1 MTIKIWLYRIKREKI
16 ILLKIRK
23 GKNIMGRT
31 NKISIKN
38 VGENFIYN
46 NGITLISL
54 IVTII
59 ILLLL
64 VGITIN
70 IFMNSGISENA
81 KMAKFATNFREVE
94 EKTNLYIMDK
104 EINEVIKK
112 DISIQNNL
120 EIFPITTKLNDIE
133 KEVITN
139 KITTL
144 KTKMEELTGK
154 KIEELNL
161 YWIDKQ
167 QIGVNKKHKYIIDI
181 DTRQIYDYEGE
192 KIYKKMWHT
201 LDSQVE
207 EERIP
212 GEIYI
217 NITPNT
223 LSIVKKINID
233 YGDYGKEKYYK
244 IGANNTKWE
253 SYVGEITLTAEEI
266 IKNNLRNEDGTVTIY
281 AKGKKEDNQENIKE
295 KIIYNIDL
303 GTLDQPI
310 INIDAKPILYSSG
323 VKVNTKIDI
332 VYDKTEGVQ
341 NYYSLD
347 GGINWNLYNGIIQT
361 DNDINEVKAKSIK
374 NSGLEVRLNK
384 RSSS

>member
-1 MTIKIWLYRIKREKI
+1 
-16 ILLKIRK
+16 
-23 GKNIMGRT
+23 MGRT

>member
-1 MTIKIWLYRIKREKI
+1 
-16 ILLKIRK
+16 
-23 GKNIMGRT
+23 
-31 NKISIKN
+31 
-38 VGENFIYN
+38 
-46 NGITLISL
+46 
-54 IVTII
+54 
-59 ILLLL
+59 
-64 VGITIN
+64 
-70 IFMNSGISENA
+70 
-81 KMAKFATNFREVE
+81 
-94 EKTNLYIMDK
+94 
-104 EINEVIKK
+104 
-112 DISIQNNL
+112 
-120 EIFPITTKLNDIE
+120 
-133 KEVITN
+133 
-139 KITTL
+139 
-144 KTKMEELTGK
+144 
-154 KIEELNL
+154 
-161 YWIDKQ
+161 
-167 QIGVNKKHKYIIDI
+167 
-181 DTRQIYDYEGE
+181 
-192 KIYKKMWHT
+192 MWHT

-233 YGDYGKEKYYK
+233 YGDYGKEKQYK

-303 GTLDQPI
+303 GTLTKPI
-310 INIDAKPILYSSG
+310 INIDAKPILSSG

>member
-1 MTIKIWLYRIKREKI
+1 
-16 ILLKIRK
+16 
-23 GKNIMGRT
+23 
-31 NKISIKN
+31 
-38 VGENFIYN
+38 
-46 NGITLISL
+46 
-54 IVTII
+54 
-59 ILLLL
+59 
-64 VGITIN
+64 
-70 IFMNSGISENA
+70 
-81 KMAKFATNFREVE
+81 
-94 EKTNLYIMDK
+94 
-104 EINEVIKK
+104 
-112 DISIQNNL
+112 
-120 EIFPITTKLNDIE
+120 
-133 KEVITN
+133 
-139 KITTL
+139 
-144 KTKMEELTGK
+144 
-154 KIEELNL
+154 
-161 YWIDKQ
+161 
-167 QIGVNKKHKYIIDI
+167 
-181 DTRQIYDYEGE
+181 
-192 KIYKKMWHT
+192 MWHT

-233 YGDYGKEKYYK
+233 YGDYGKEKQYK

-303 GTLDQPI
+303 GTLTKPI

>member
-1 MTIKIWLYRIKREKI
+1 
-16 ILLKIRK
+16 
-23 GKNIMGRT
+23 MGRT

-133 KEVITN
+133 KQVITN

-192 KIYKKMWHT
+192 KYIKKC
-201 LDSQVE
+201 
-207 EERIP
+207 
-212 GEIYI
+212 G
-217 NITPNT
+217 
-223 LSIVKKINID
+223 
-233 YGDYGKEKYYK
+233 
-244 IGANNTKWE
+244 
-253 SYVGEITLTAEEI
+253 
-266 IKNNLRNEDGTVTIY
+266 
-281 AKGKKEDNQENIKE
+281 
-295 KIIYNIDL
+295 
-303 GTLDQPI
+303 
-310 INIDAKPILYSSG
+310 IL
-323 VKVNTKIDI
+323 
-332 VYDKTEGVQ
+332 
-341 NYYSLD
+341 
-347 GGINWNLYNGIIQT
+347 
-361 DNDINEVKAKSIK
+361 
-374 NSGLEVRLNK
+374 
-384 RSSS
+384 